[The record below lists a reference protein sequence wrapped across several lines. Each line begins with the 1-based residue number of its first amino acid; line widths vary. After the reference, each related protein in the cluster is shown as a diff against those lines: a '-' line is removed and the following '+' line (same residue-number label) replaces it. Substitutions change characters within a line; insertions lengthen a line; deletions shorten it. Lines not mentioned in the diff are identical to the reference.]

1 MAIQKPVVE
10 KSVLSIVPTSLEDL
24 GFRHSGAMET
34 VKTLARWAL
43 DNVKGFPESVS
54 SDDVLTVR
62 KGSAHRWSI
71 NNPAIEYVV
80 IEGNYLRAS
89 DLTDIPAK
97 AERVIIGHD
106 VAFSYTQ
113 QQAGKLKETH
123 SPEYHKLIA
132 DVRQAVN
139 AYTSNCWNKLISAG
153 KTEADLRNGVK
164 KARTPNL
171 DFVEYL
177 YDKEKGIFSIMQ
189 TRCKNAKAKGDVTAD
204 EKRLAKAI
212 VAFNVAWKA
221 Q

>member
-1 MAIQKPVVE
+1 MSIKKTVSNVVMSNE
-10 KSVLSIVPTSLEDL
+10 PANLEDL
-24 GFRHSGAMET
+24 GFKHGSALQT
-34 VKTLARWAL
+34 VNHLAKWAL
-43 DNVKGFPESVS
+43 DHVKGFPENVS
-54 SDDVLTVR
+54 SDDVLSVR
-62 KGSAHRWSI
+62 KGYAHRWSLDH
-71 NNPAIEYVV
+71 PAIEYVV

-89 DLTDIPAK
+89 DLAEIPAK

-132 DVRQAVN
+132 EIRTAVN
-139 AYTSNCWNKLISAG
+139 AYTSNCWGKLVGAG
-153 KTEADLRNGVK
+153 KQAQAQASGVK

-177 YDKEKGIFSIMQ
+177 YDKEKGVFSIMQ
-189 TRCKNAKAKGDVTAD
+189 TRCKNAKAKGDATAD

-221 Q
+221 

>member
-1 MAIQKPVVE
+1 MLIQALEQGGVV
-10 KSVLSIVPTSLEDL
+10 SANDPANLEDL
-24 GFRHSGAMET
+24 GFKHGSALKT
-34 VKTLARWAL
+34 VKHLAKWAL
-43 DNVKGFPESVS
+43 ENVKGFPTEVS
-54 SDDVLTVR
+54 SDDVLSVR
-62 KGSAHRWSI
+62 KGYAHRWSLDH
-71 NNPAIEYVV
+71 PATEYVV

-139 AYTSNCWNKLISAG
+139 AYTSNCWGKLVSAG
-153 KTEADLRNGVK
+153 VVEDNLVKGIK

-189 TRCKNAKAKGDVTAD
+189 TRCKNAKAKGDATAD
-204 EKRLAKAI
+204 EKRLQKAI

-221 Q
+221 

>member
-1 MAIQKPVVE
+1 MANTKPVVNVVSNE
-10 KSVLSIVPTSLEDL
+10 PANLEDL
-24 GFRHSGAMET
+24 GFKHGSALQT
-34 VKTLARWAL
+34 VKHLASWAL
-43 DNVKGFPESVS
+43 DRVKGFPSEVS
-54 SDDVLTVR
+54 TDDVATVR
-62 KGSAHRWSI
+62 KGYAHRWSLDH
-71 NNPAIEYVV
+71 PATEYVV

-89 DLTDIPAK
+89 DLAEIPAK

-139 AYTSNCWNKLISAG
+139 AYTSNCWGKLVSAG
-153 KTEADLRNGVK
+153 KALELERSGVK

-177 YDKEKGIFSIMQ
+177 YDKEKGVFSIMQ
-189 TRCKNAKAKGDVTAD
+189 TRCKNAKAKGDNTAD
-204 EKRLAKAI
+204 EKRVAQAI
-212 VAFNVAWKA
+212 VAFNVAWKK
-221 Q
+221 

>member
-1 MAIQKPVVE
+1 MSNKKTIALD
-10 KSVLSIVPTSLEDL
+10 LSNEPANLEDL
-24 GFRHSGAMET
+24 GFKHGSALKT
-34 VKTLARWAL
+34 VKHLAKWAL
-43 DNVKGFPESVS
+43 DNVKGFPADVS
-54 SDDVLTVR
+54 SDDVSTIR
-62 KGSAHRWSI
+62 KGYAHRWSLDH
-71 NNPAIEYVV
+71 PAVEYVV

-139 AYTSNCWNKLISAG
+139 AYTSNCFGKLVGAG
-153 KTEADLRNGVK
+153 KAVQSELSGVK
-164 KARTPNL
+164 KQRTPNL

-177 YDKEKGIFSIMQ
+177 YDKEKGVFSIMQ
-189 TRCKNAKAKGDVTAD
+189 TRCKNAKAKGDATAD

-221 Q
+221 

>member
-1 MAIQKPVVE
+1 MSIKKTAVE
-10 KSVLSIVPTSLEDL
+10 VQSNNPANLEDL
-24 GFRHSGAMET
+24 GFKHGSALKT
-34 VKTLARWAL
+34 VAHLAKWAL
-43 DNVKGFPESVS
+43 DNVNGFPTEVS
-54 SDDVLTVR
+54 ADDVLTVR
-62 KGSAHRWSI
+62 KGYAHRWSLDH
-71 NNPAIEYVV
+71 PAIEYVV

-113 QQAGKLKETH
+113 QQSGKLKETH

-132 DVRQAVN
+132 EVRTAVN
-139 AYTSNCWNKLISAG
+139 IYTSNCFNKLVSAG
-153 KTEADLRNGVK
+153 NTEKAERSGVK

-177 YDKEKGIFSIMQ
+177 YDKEKGIFSTMQ

-221 Q
+221 

>member
-1 MAIQKPVVE
+1 MSNKKTVVE
-10 KSVLSIVPTSLEDL
+10 VQSNEPANLEDL
-24 GFRHSGAMET
+24 GLRFSGAVES
-34 VKTLARWAL
+34 VKGLAKWAL
-43 DNVKGFPESVS
+43 NNVKGFPDNVS
-54 SDDVLTVR
+54 SDDVATVR
-62 KGSAHRWSI
+62 KGSAHKWSML
-71 NNPAIEYVV
+71 NPPVEYVV

-97 AERVIIGHD
+97 AERVMVGYD

-132 DVRQAVN
+132 EVRTKVN
-139 AYTSNCWNKLISAG
+139 AYTSNCWGKLVSAG
-153 KTEADLRNGVK
+153 KSVQAELSGVK

-177 YDKEKGIFSIMQ
+177 YDKEKGVFSIMQ
-189 TRCKNAKAKGDVTAD
+189 TRCKNAKAKGDNTAD

-212 VAFNVAWKA
+212 VAFNVAWK

>member
-1 MAIQKPVVE
+1 MSNKKTVVE
-10 KSVLSIVPTSLEDL
+10 IQSNEPANLEDL
-24 GFRHSGAMET
+24 GLRFSGAVES
-34 VKTLARWAL
+34 VKGLAKWAL
-43 DNVKGFPESVS
+43 NNVKGFPDNVS
-54 SDDVLTVR
+54 SDDVATVR
-62 KGSAHRWSI
+62 KGSAHKWSML
-71 NNPAIEYVV
+71 NPPVEYVV

-97 AERVIIGHD
+97 AERVVVGYD

-132 DVRQAVN
+132 EVRTKVN
-139 AYTSNCWNKLISAG
+139 AYTSNCWGKLVSAG
-153 KTEADLRNGVK
+153 KSVQAELSGVK

-177 YDKEKGIFSIMQ
+177 YDKEKGVFSIMQ
-189 TRCKNAKAKGDVTAD
+189 TRCKNAKAKGDNTAD

-212 VAFNVAWKA
+212 VAFNVAWK

>member
-1 MAIQKPVVE
+1 MSNKKTVVE
-10 KSVLSIVPTSLEDL
+10 VQSNEPANLEDL
-24 GFRHSGAMET
+24 GLRFSGAVES
-34 VKTLARWAL
+34 VKGLAKWAL
-43 DNVKGFPESVS
+43 NNVKGFPDNVS
-54 SDDVLTVR
+54 TDDVLAVR
-62 KGSAHRWSI
+62 KGSAHKWSML
-71 NNPAIEYVV
+71 NPPVEYVV

-97 AERVIIGHD
+97 AERVMVGYD

-132 DVRQAVN
+132 DVRTKVN
-139 AYTSNCWNKLISAG
+139 AYTSNCWGKLVSTG
-153 KTEADLRNGVK
+153 KQVQAELSGVK

-189 TRCKNAKAKGDVTAD
+189 TRCKNAKAKGDATAD
-204 EKRLAKAI
+204 EKRLQKAI
-212 VAFNVAWKA
+212 VAFNVAWK